1 VHAAVSSW
9 TAHFARPDAQEVRS
23 AFRAE
28 VLCWRMLMTV
38 VAGKSNKGAATTEK
52 AYNAVV
58 IALVIVYKDAC
69 LSKSGGLT
77 SSAPRNGDR
86 QRRQW
91 KTCALF

>member
-1 VHAAVSSW
+1 
-9 TAHFARPDAQEVRS
+9 
-23 AFRAE
+23 
-28 VLCWRMLMTV
+28 MTV